1 MRALRGLST
10 QVSLAG
16 AVVMAV
22 LLAACSGE
30 PAPTP
35 VPVASAPTATPVPT
49 ATPPSLT
56 VSADSSNS
64 VFSSF
69 FDWTRAF
76 PQTDAS
82 PPEDPSDQPG
92 GAHGFSHY
100 VLETV
105 GDQVVTTLVEGPREE
120 QVRVPISYTQL
131 KELYESGRPT
141 DEVRMSRKE
150 LGTLV
155 QQLDTVRESTERYR
169 DVDVAL
175 ADGFTPVTDEVPNMG
190 AHFVSA
196 RRSLD
201 GEFDPSEPE
210 VLLYVRDEV
219 GDLELV
225 GTSFVLPIPLVS
237 PDHPEAF
244 AGPLDNWHVH
254 YNLCTGP
261 ELTSRS
267 ATPEECDARGG
278 VWVPAYGWMIHAWVW
293 VDSPLGVFSMWNTN
307 LPPTGQRDRIRES
320 RSEDGALT
328 LSIENFGLPTKQI
341 EVGETLSWT
350 NVDGV
355 PHTVT
360 SDSTGPGGGGFDS
373 GPILPGQ
380 SFATR
385 FDRPGEYR
393 YVCTIHP
400 VMTAT
405 ITVTP

>member
-1 MRALRGLST
+1 MCVFRGQSRTLWLT
-10 QVSLAG
+10 G
-16 AVVMAV
+16 AAVMAV
-22 LLAACSGE
+22 LLAACSRE
-30 PAPTP
+30 SDPTP
-35 VPVASAPTATPVPT
+35 VPVASAPTATPAPT
-49 ATPPSLT
+49 AIPTSAVASTDSPS
-56 VSADSSNS
+56 S

-82 PPEDPSDQPG
+82 PPEDPSDLPG

-100 VLETV
+100 VFETV

-120 QVRVPISYTQL
+120 QVRVPISYAQL
-131 KELYESGRPT
+131 KELYESGRST
-141 DEVRMSRKE
+141 DEVRMSREE

-155 QQLDTVRESTERYR
+155 KQLDTVRDSTERYR

-175 ADGFTPVTDEVPNMG
+175 ADGFIPSSDEVPNMG
-190 AHFVSA
+190 VHFVSA

-201 GEFDPSEPE
+201 GAFDPAAPE
-210 VLLYVRDEV
+210 ILLYVHDEF
-219 GDLELV
+219 GEWELV
-225 GTSFVLPIPLVS
+225 GTAFVLPIPLVS

-261 ELTSRS
+261 DVASQS
-267 ATPEECDARGG
+267 ATPDECRSDGG
-278 VWVPAYGWMIHAWVW
+278 IWVPAYGWMIHAWVW

-307 LPPTGQRDRIRES
+307 LPPTGQSSQIRES
-320 RSEDGALT
+320 RSEDGP
-328 LSIENFGLPTKQI
+328 LSLSVENFGLPTTQI
-341 EVGETLSWT
+341 KAGETLNWT

-360 SDSTGPGGGGFDS
+360 SESKRANEGGFDS
-373 GPILPGQ
+373 GTISPGQ

-385 FDRPGEYR
+385 FDQPGDYR